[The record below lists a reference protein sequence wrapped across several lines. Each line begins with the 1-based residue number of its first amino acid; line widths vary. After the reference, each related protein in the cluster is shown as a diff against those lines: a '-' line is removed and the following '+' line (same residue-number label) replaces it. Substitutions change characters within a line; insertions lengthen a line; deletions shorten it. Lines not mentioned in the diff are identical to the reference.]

1 MKTTISISL
10 SIASRGQVGS
20 YTHSGTIEETFSCD
34 FIKLEIID
42 FIKLEIVDFI
52 KLEIVDFI
60 KLEIVD
66 FIKLEIVDF
75 IKLEIVDFIKLEIV
89 DFIKLEIVDF
99 IKLEI
104 SGEDSD
110 TDLARSIRIQ
120 SECQNQNPGIV
131 FNMFIINTNQ

>member
-66 FIKLEIVDF
+66 FIKLEI
-75 IKLEIVDFIKLEIV
+75 
-89 DFIKLEIVDF
+89 
-99 IKLEI
+99 

>member
-20 YTHSGTIEETFSCD
+20 YTHSGTIEETFSC
-34 FIKLEIID
+34 
-42 FIKLEIVDFI
+42 
-52 KLEIVDFI
+52 
-60 KLEIVD
+60 D

>member
-34 FIKLEIID
+34 FIKLEIIN
-42 FIKLEIVDFI
+42 
-52 KLEIVDFI
+52 
-60 KLEIVD
+60 

>member
-52 KLEIVDFI
+52 KLEII
-60 KLEIVD
+60 D

>member
-34 FIKLEIID
+34 FIKLEIIN

-66 FIKLEIVDF
+66 FIKLEI
-75 IKLEIVDFIKLEIV
+75 I
-89 DFIKLEIVDF
+89 
-99 IKLEI
+99 
-104 SGEDSD
+104 GEDSD

>member
-34 FIKLEIID
+34 FKKLEIID

-66 FIKLEIVDF
+66 FIKLEI
-75 IKLEIVDFIKLEIV
+75 I
-89 DFIKLEIVDF
+89 
-99 IKLEI
+99 
-104 SGEDSD
+104 GEDSD
-110 TDLARSIRIQ
+110 TDQARSIRIQ

>member
-10 SIASRGQVGS
+10 SIALRGQVGS

-66 FIKLEIVDF
+66 FIKLEI
-75 IKLEIVDFIKLEIV
+75 
-89 DFIKLEIVDF
+89 
-99 IKLEI
+99 
-104 SGEDSD
+104 SAEDSD

>member
-66 FIKLEIVDF
+66 FIKLEI
-75 IKLEIVDFIKLEIV
+75 I
-89 DFIKLEIVDF
+89 
-99 IKLEI
+99 
-104 SGEDSD
+104 GEDSD